1 MTNNPKAPLA
11 PIIEVLCGYVRLNG
25 PPKEVADSIRLDVQA
40 ALDVATQTRPGRP
53 VLDLQDANLAGASLN
68 SADLSDSRIRNAS
81 FSGAVLVGANF
92 SQAKG
97 VRCLF
102 QSCQLKNARFVKA
115 DLVQAEFNKA
125 ELEGTDFSGAF
136 LEKAD
141 FTAAKFDGFTKF
153 DGGDLSQTKFFD
165 PKSHEEN
172 RMEDQRGLTPES
184 VMTGKFWE
192 SATFS
197 SEFRLRMSEPSTI
210 ERSQP
215 PEFDDKTEGWT
226 SASAS
231 VVPPVEPDAEL
242 VPGD

>member
-141 FTAAKFDGFTKF
+141 
-153 DGGDLSQTKFFD
+153 LRRR
-165 PKSHEEN
+165 N
-172 RMEDQRGLTPES
+172 LTVLRNLTEQI
-184 VMTGKFWE
+184 FRRRN
-192 SATFS
+192 S
-197 SEFRLRMSEPSTI
+197 STLNPTR
-210 ERSQP
+210 
-215 PEFDDKTEGWT
+215 KTEWKT
-226 SASAS
+226 N
-231 VVPPVEPDAEL
+231 ED
-242 VPGD
+242 